1 MARQDIVVGRSTF
14 DSSEVLTTNLFEPA
28 KGGAPMTKR
37 FSAIVVLTAALTF
50 FGGCAVDSYNV
61 IEHPEQVQPG
71 ATFEASFLNFVFVTS
86 TGAVLVNEV
95 NRDSLHLAMG
105 FPDGWSVSN
114 VRQYTADHLDLT
126 SYFSLEEGE
135 EQDSPLDN
143 PELMALVTDSF
154 PMYRTRSQPIPDAPD
169 QVSFFESG
177 EFDISDSAVVT
188 LEGSSV
194 AQWSAYSGFLG
205 LSFPIGTEMDSVI
218 ALENLD
224 TALISPGQEIDSLGY
239 KVVPVFVF
247 ASVSAPAQERTDT
260 LYYYAKTG
268 PLPDLADTMQ
278 INLDLGDWAVQTV
291 QITPDAAAG
300 PLARYRSGGNEIQ
313 YRPDGGVTFS
323 FSERKDY
330 KIEVFSMNG
339 TRLWTA
345 AGIGAQAEWRG
356 LNSRGRSIAPGN
368 YLALVQ
374 TGDRVNSFRVQ
385 MPAR

>member
-1 MARQDIVVGRSTF
+1 MARQDIVVGRSTLG
-14 DSSEVLTTNLFEPA
+14 STEVPTTTLFEPA

-37 FSAIVVLTAALTF
+37 FSAFVVLTAALVF

-114 VRQYTADHLDLT
+114 VRQYTADHLNLNR
-126 SYFSLEEGE
+126 YFSLEEGQ

-154 PMYRTRSQPIPDAPD
+154 PMYRTRSQPIPDAPN

-177 EFDISDSAVVT
+177 KFDISDTATET

-194 AQWSAYSGFLG
+194 AQWTTFSGFLG

-224 TALISPGQEIDSLGY
+224 TSLISPGQEIDSLGY

-268 PLPDLADTMQ
+268 PLPDLADTME
-278 INLDLGDWAVQTV
+278 INLDLGDWAVRTV

-300 PLARYRSGGNEIQ
+300 PLTRYRSEGNTVQ
-313 YRPDGGVTFS
+313 YRPNGGITFS
-323 FSERKDY
+323 FAERKDY

-339 TRLWTA
+339 TRLWTT
-345 AGIGAQAEWRG
+345 AGSGAHAEWTG

-368 YLALVQ
+368 YLARVRI
-374 TGDRVNSFRVQ
+374 GDRVNSFRVHL
-385 MPAR
+385 PAR